1 MSVVVDNGA
10 AEDADA
16 AAMRLQAYARQ
27 REARKEVVTRF
38 VQQQTGASTVEP
50 DGTGMMLYVRG
61 GKDPTTPGDCPF
73 CHKVLIALRLKN
85 ISPTIVSVGND
96 ERAPGLSLMGQNPG
110 VPTLALADGRAL
122 TESETILEFLDHE
135 FADRGA
141 KLMVD
146 GNEDIARA
154 LSPIWDTLQAWYKEP
169 EGETCPMRKLLED
182 AIDDLETRCARLS
195 PDSYLLNTSEL
206 SAIDCNMGPKL
217 LHLQVIARHFKGW
230 DFRESVPELAA
241 YMERV
246 FSNDAF
252 RETAPSEE
260 DVLWGGS
267 TSAPASARARS
278 IVSLFSPTLDVD
290 TLICCSGWSEG
301 GTDRNVGG
309 RIRDG

>member
-10 AEDADA
+10 SEDAEA
-16 AAMRLQAYARQ
+16 AAQRLQAYARQ
-27 REARKEVVTRF
+27 REARKEVVKRF
-38 VQQQTGASTVEP
+38 VQQQTGASTVEL
-50 DGTGMMLYVRG
+50 DGNGMMLYVRG

-73 CHKVLIALRLKN
+73 CHKVLMALRLKN
-85 ISPTIVSVGND
+85 MTPTIVTVGTD

-110 VPTLALADGRAL
+110 VPTLALVDGRAL
-122 TESETILEFLDHE
+122 TESETILEFLERE
-135 FADRGA
+135 FTDCGA

-154 LSPIWDTLQAWYKEP
+154 LSPIWDTLQAWYQEP
-169 EGETCPMRKLLED
+169 EGANCPMRKLLED
-182 AIDDLETRCARLS
+182 AVGDLETRCARLS
-195 PDSYLLNTSEL
+195 PDSYLLNTREL

-217 LHLQVIARHFKGW
+217 WHLQVIATNVKGW
-230 DFRESVPELAA
+230 DFRESAPELAA

-260 DVLWGGS
+260 DVLWGAS
-267 TSAPASARARS
+267 TCARARC
-278 IVSLFSPTLDVD
+278 IVSLFSPTLDVGA
-290 TLICCSGWSEG
+290 LIWYSGWSDG

-309 RIRDG
+309 RIRDR